1 MMRRSALRQRV
12 ELRVGDSWQRD
23 VGQRRL
29 LVLDGQQLA
38 SLRRRLVLPE
48 PVLVLELVDLETSRE
63 NSTSK
68 LCH

>member
-1 MMRRSALRQRV
+1 MRRRALRQRV

>member
-1 MMRRSALRQRV
+1 MMRRRALRQRV

>member
-1 MMRRSALRQRV
+1 MRRRALRQRV
-12 ELRVGDSWQRD
+12 ELCVGDSWQRD

>member
-1 MMRRSALRQRV
+1 MRRSALRQRV

>member
-1 MMRRSALRQRV
+1 MRCRALRQRV